1 MAEYGAA
8 ARGPLAGASF
18 DPRGCDAG
26 DTLRLSAAKRRDPF
40 DEPAFLSLQSRRVL
54 WRSHVL
60 AWLLQ
65 HEVVGTNHEDARRA
79 AAALCKACPDFG
91 SLVRARDTGAL
102 ARVFDRGTRD
112 AIDAALR
119 ADRAEA
125 AAPAAAEAEL
135 RRRKGRALTVVVY
148 EGSRAVAAARAD
160 DADALADALFRKKA
174 PLERGGS
181 CVTDDSSGSD
191 DEGGRTSMSSVGSA
205 APPPPSAAPRASP
218 KHVLLFPSAP
228 APPAPPER
236 LPPIAQRHSAPPG
249 PATLAV
255 LRRPLSATFGPVAGP
270 PPALGRRAASAP
282 PAGRRADDA
291 LHASW

>member
-18 DPRGCDAG
+18 DPRGCDANY
-26 DTLRLSAAKRRDPF
+26 TLQLSTTKHHNTF

-112 AIDAALR
+112 AVDAALR

-148 EGSRAVAAARAD
+148 DRSDYASD
-160 DADALADALFRKKA
+160 
-174 PLERGGS
+174 
-181 CVTDDSSGSD
+181 GSD
-191 DEGGRTSMSSVGSA
+191 CTSFLDMSDYEEETDWAFKGACTSDCTQRTDGVCDGAFLEQVVQGPSIKYAFCNDKWLVMS
-205 APPPPSAAPRASP
+205 
-218 KHVLLFPSAP
+218 
-228 APPAPPER
+228 
-236 LPPIAQRHSAPPG
+236 
-249 PATLAV
+249 T
-255 LRRPLSATFGPVAGP
+255 
-270 PPALGRRAASAP
+270 
-282 PAGRRADDA
+282 
-291 LHASW
+291 